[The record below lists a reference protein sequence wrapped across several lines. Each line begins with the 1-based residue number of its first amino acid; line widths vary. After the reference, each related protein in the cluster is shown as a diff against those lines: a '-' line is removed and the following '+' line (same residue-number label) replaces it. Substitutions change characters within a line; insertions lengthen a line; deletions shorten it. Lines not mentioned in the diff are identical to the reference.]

1 METVCWAAE
10 KIYGHGLAEWGMAYM
25 GQGWQW
31 WGKFAGTVR
40 LSRQDRLFNK
50 GLSDPPHGG
59 TP

>member
-1 METVCWAAE
+1 METVCWAAG

-40 LSRQDRLFNK
+40 LSRQD
-50 GLSDPPHGG
+50 
-59 TP
+59 